1 MFSIVLEFLR
11 FVVARKRYLMIPP
24 LLIFMLFGLLMVV
37 AQGSALA
44 PLIYTLF

>member
-1 MFSIVLEFLR
+1 MFSIVIEFLR

-24 LLIFMLFGLLMVV
+24 LLIFMLFGLLMVF